1 MSYTVRFRMK
11 PHDRVRLAAIEEEV
25 LRYVFGPFQVVGLLA
40 ITGYGKQDEYTAK
53 IWPEWDKD
61 YLTTVPLDVIEW
73 SYTRQ
78 DDPRERVEVVY
89 GIGDM
94 YPTYIT
100 AEDRRRYRALEGLRA
115 YRARLI
121 NCVTDHAYYDEYDR
135 EYVSC
140 GHGPEEHGP
149 DGCNA
154 TVDWYEGT
162 RIYCGCEHYTKPA
175 PLMRIV

>member
-1 MSYTVRFRMK
+1 M
-11 PHDRVRLAAIEEEV
+11 
-25 LRYVFGPFQVVGLLA
+25 Q
-40 ITGYGKQDEYTAK
+40 
-53 IWPEWDKD
+53 
-61 YLTTVPLDVIEW
+61 
-73 SYTRQ
+73 
-78 DDPRERVEVVY
+78 VVY
-89 GIGDM
+89 GMGET

-100 AEDRRRYRALEGLRA
+100 AADRRRYRALEGLRA
-115 YRARLI
+115 YRASLV

-140 GHGPEEHGP
+140 GHGPEKHGP